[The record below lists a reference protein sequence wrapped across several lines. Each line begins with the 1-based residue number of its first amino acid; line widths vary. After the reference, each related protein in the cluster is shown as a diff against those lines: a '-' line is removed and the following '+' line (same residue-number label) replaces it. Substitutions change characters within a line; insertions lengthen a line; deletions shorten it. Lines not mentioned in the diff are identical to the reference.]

1 MAIQSLYWSVDLLFN
16 AFGSMNKPLLF
27 AASKLLEHCLDLCKG
42 NAEVHEAYLHVQTSR
57 DEAIAFYKKFG
68 FEIVETLENYYKRI
82 EPPHAYVLMKTLQPP
97 ATGS

>member
-1 MAIQSLYWSVDLLFN
+1 VLNHFLY
-16 AFGSMNKPLLF
+16 AFGGMNTPILA

-82 EPPHAYVLMKTLQPP
+82 DPPHAYVLMKTLQQP